1 MTTITSC
8 LFTGIA
14 VGALYEPIDWK
25 NLTASPPDQVQ
36 VRRECDQLC
45 LPGNYP
51 KAGTFVK
58 PFEAAMK
65 TLMAKPR
72 DERALLRASLL
83 LYYGG
88 LDSSL
93 KRLPRLSTYKDI
105 IGFSWGEMRN
115 VRSYEMARAFAFYKN
130 SVYGFDYFSNRDVWF
145 RLTEFKE
152 DPWTVSARC
161 NSRAWSTNS
170 KTDRAYRL
178 SKREYLLK
186 VPFFRFRFL
195 QAVQITNLVEGLE
208 RRDKTLM
215 RTAIRQIRQLE
226 TMIPPNHPEILP
238 ERYRIQADGLEEL
251 IKKW

>member
-1 MTTITSC
+1 MIAITYC
-8 LFTGIA
+8 LLSQLT
-14 VGALYEPIDWK
+14 VGAPYDPIDWK

-65 TLMAKPR
+65 ALMANPR
-72 DERALLRASLL
+72 DDKALLRACLL
-83 LYYGG
+83 QYYGG
-88 LDSSL
+88 LDSEL
-93 KRLPRLSTYKDI
+93 EKLPLRNTYSNI
-105 IGFSWGEMRN
+105 IARVWTERSK
-115 VRSYEMARAFAFYKN
+115 VRSYEMARAFLFHRN
-130 SVYGFDYFSNRDVWF
+130 SVYGFDHFANRDVWI
-145 RLTEFKE
+145 RITEFAE

-161 NSRAWSTNS
+161 NSRAWSKNS

-195 QAVQITNLVEGLE
+195 QTVQITNLVEGLE

-215 RTAIRQIRQLE
+215 RTAIGQIRQLE

-238 ERYRIQADGLEEL
+238 ERYRVQADGLEEL

>member
-1 MTTITSC
+1 MTAITCC

-65 TLMAKPR
+65 ALMAKPR
-72 DERALLRASLL
+72 DEKALLRASLL

-88 LDSSL
+88 LDSDL
-93 KRLPRLSTYKDI
+93 QRLPRRGTYSRI
-105 IGFSWGEMRN
+105 IGLSWVELRN
-115 VRSYEMARAFAFYKN
+115 VRSYEMARAFAFYRN
-130 SVYGFDYFSNRDVWF
+130 SVYGFDHFSNRDVWF

-161 NSRAWSTNS
+161 HSRVWSTNS

-178 SKREYLLK
+178 SKRDYLSK
-186 VPFFRFRFL
+186 VPFSRYRFL
-195 QAVQITNLVEGLE
+195 QAVQITNLVEALDT
-208 RRDKTLM
+208 RDKALM
-215 RTAIRQIRQLE
+215 RTAIRQTRQLQ
-226 TMIPPNHPEILP
+226 TMIPPNHPEIRP
-238 ERYRIQADGLEEL
+238 ERFQQQADGLEEL